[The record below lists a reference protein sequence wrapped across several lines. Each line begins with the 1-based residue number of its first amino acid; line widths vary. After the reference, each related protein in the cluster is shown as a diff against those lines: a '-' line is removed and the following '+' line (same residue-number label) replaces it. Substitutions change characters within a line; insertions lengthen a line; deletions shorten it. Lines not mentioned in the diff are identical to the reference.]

1 MCFNNSQTFSILPP
15 CLSIITCFSPSI
27 FSLSLFIPIFF
38 CLLHFLLL
46 SSHTI
51 IFAIATGCFWFHLIE
66 LRQLCFFSFWLCFSL
81 FSDSPIL
88 HSVLLLLPLS
98 LLHPSPAPLLA
109 SSFWFCLL
117 ACLSAAAHSFIRYGR
132 AATKRELPPFC
143 AL

>member
-1 MCFNNSQTFSILPP
+1 MCFNISQTFSILPF
-15 CLSIITCFSPSI
+15 CLSIITCFSLSI
-27 FSLSLFIPIFF
+27 SFFFIPTFR
-38 CLLHFLLL
+38 CLLHALLF
-46 SSHTI
+46 SSYTI
-51 IFAIATGCFWFHLIE
+51 FFAIATGCLWFHLIE

-88 HSVLLLLPLS
+88 YSVLLLLLPLF

-109 SSFWFCLL
+109 PSFWFCLL